1 MVSALNFDSLAQ
13 ILADRDFGDLFQF
26 LVAAAIIIVSMLGG
40 VLSKVAQKYQQ
51 KKEEDEAPRPA
62 RKPSPT
68 RQPTLRERPDR
79 VPRPARPPQPRPARP
94 VAPARPAVRAETP
107 TGLPQRGPVYRTT
120 PRPRRTVAQRP
131 AGRVEAQVVAAESP
145 QQETLGTLTPSLRAE
160 EPRRHRRQP
169 IECIVGRITL
179 PQNRWREAVI
189 FRELIDRPVGLR
201 DDQLWW
207 PHSYR

>member
-1 MVSALNFDSLAQ
+1 MFEL
-13 ILADRDFGDLFQF
+13 

-40 VLSKVAQKYQQ
+40 VISKIARKYQEQ
-51 KKEEDEAPRPA
+51 QAEREAPRPA

-68 RQPTLRERPDR
+68 RQPTARERPDR
-79 VPRPARPPQPRPARP
+79 TPRPVRPPQPAPARP
-94 VAPARPAVRAETP
+94 VVPARPAARAETP

-120 PRPRRTVAQRP
+120 STRRP
-131 AGRVEAQVVAAESP
+131 AVARRRPTGGVEAQVVEAESP
-145 QQETLGTLTPSLRAE
+145 PRQTLGTLTPSLPAE

-169 IECIVGRITL
+169 IKCIVGRSAL
-179 PQNRWREAVI
+179 PQSRLREAII